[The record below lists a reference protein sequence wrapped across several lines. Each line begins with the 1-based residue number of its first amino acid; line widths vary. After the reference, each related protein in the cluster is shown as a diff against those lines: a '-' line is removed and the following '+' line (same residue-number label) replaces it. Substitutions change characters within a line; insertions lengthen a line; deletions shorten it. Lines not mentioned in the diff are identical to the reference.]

1 MLFQGFETHPFQLV
15 RTRKVLASMRRTSA
29 VILPKF
35 HAYMLTCVAAVLH
48 SKLLNVTHL
57 YIHLGMVVTAGTEG
71 DEFPQLLWNRFHPF
85 PKCEFAQ
92 NGLQS
97 LHMLPGIRASIISFS
112 RVSARPF
119 KLSNRQVNKSTG
131 TTKLEE

>member
-1 MLFQGFETHPFQLV
+1 
-15 RTRKVLASMRRTSA
+15 
-29 VILPKF
+29 
-35 HAYMLTCVAAVLH
+35 MLTCVAAVLH
-48 SKLLNVTHL
+48 NKLLNVTHL

-97 LHMLPGIRASIISFS
+97 LHMLPGIRATIDSISKKS
-112 RVSARPF
+112 LPVLL
-119 KLSNRQVNKSTG
+119 KLSNRQVCLTLTSQEQG
-131 TTKLEE
+131 PL